1 MPLYIIVTNIE
12 LLQYHRTTHDDVI
25 KWKHF
30 HVASPLWGESTG
42 HGWIPLTEATYA
54 ELWCFLW
61 YAPDCDKRLSKQ
73 SRRQWFG
80 TPSRSLWRHGNVTRN
95 TWDHIWMFV
104 LSGEMKMLP
113 LQDCAWGFGLYLS
126 IISLVQW
133 GHSNPRWRMVNR
145 APGIR
150 PRHPYTYTEC
160 TVTHWGLVTQI
171 CIYEVTLHLCRKRR
185 GASSAQSHYLNKC
198 WHIAS
203 WAVRVISDSTLQW
216 RHNDCDGVS
225 NHLRF
230 DCLFNRL
237 FKRGSKKY
245 YTPASLAF
253 VIWIHRWPGWPVES
267 PHKGPVTRTM
277 FPFDAVFMKYTHFC
291 SIKYI
296 WKMSPPKHGPGPFG

>member
-1 MPLYIIVTNIE
+1 
-12 LLQYHRTTHDDVI
+12 
-25 KWKHF
+25 
-30 HVASPLWGESTG
+30 
-42 HGWIPLTEATYA
+42 
-54 ELWCFLW
+54 
-61 YAPDCDKRLSKQ
+61 
-73 SRRQWFG
+73 
-80 TPSRSLWRHGNVTRN
+80 
-95 TWDHIWMFV
+95 MFV

-253 VIWIHRWPGWPVES
+253 VIWIHRWPGWPVDS

-296 WKMSPPKHGPGPFG
+296 WKNVTSKTWTRTIWLTWGVLVTIVLRSSTADTDTTVCLLCLIICLSSFQSDVYSQEKLRILLHLSLILCEGDEEETIHDWVYVMAWCRTGGKPIINQRWPDYRRIN